1 VDRSVHDVLIL
12 IIKGLA
18 GGSLVVTF
26 ALVSEVVSPKRFAGL
41 FSAAP
46 SVALAGLV
54 VTLLDKGPHDAR
66 ENSLGMLAGCAGMVA
81 YAAAAV
87 FLLRRG
93 RTWLGVLGALGA
105 WAVVAVA
112 VAVPVV
118 MD

>member
-1 VDRSVHDVLIL
+1 MHDVVIL

-18 GGSLVVTF
+18 GGSLVVVF

-54 VTLLDKGPHDAR
+54 VTLLDKGSQDAR
-66 ENSLGMLAGCAGMVA
+66 ASSWGMLAGCAGMVA
-81 YAAAAV
+81 YASVVVLLLPRTQTWRAAV
-87 FLLRRG
+87 
-93 RTWLGVLGALGA
+93 GALGV
-105 WAVVAVA
+105 WGLVAAA

-118 MD
+118 MG